1 MGDGTL
7 YSVIAFAVLAAI
19 PFVLITATSFVKIS
33 VVFSILR
40 NALGTGEVPSGAVIT
55 ALALILSAYVMTPV
69 GEDAVARATPA
80 AEAVD
85 LDAPLTGANFEALLG
100 VVDSG
105 KAPLIEFLVR
115 NSGEREREL
124 FFGLAVD
131 ARRDREA
138 VERDDFFVVLPAFL
152 ISELGEAFL
161 IGFLVFVPFLV
172 VDLVISNV
180 LLGLGMHM
188 LSPTQISLPFKL
200 LLFVLVDGWYV
211 LAQALVSGYS

>member
-7 YSVIAFAVLAAI
+7 YSLLAFVVLGAI
-19 PFVLITATSFVKIS
+19 PFVLITATSFVKLS

-40 NALGTGEVPSGAVIT
+40 NALGTGEVPSSAVIT
-55 ALALILSAYVMTPV
+55 ALALILSAYVMAPV
-69 GEDAVARATPA
+69 GEDAVARAAPA
-80 AEAVD
+80 AESVN
-85 LDAPLTGANFEALLG
+85 LDAPITGENFDALVG
-100 VVDSG
+100 VVDQG
-105 KAPLIEFLVR
+105 KAPLVEFLKR
-115 NSGEREREL
+115 NSGERERDL
-124 FFGLAVD
+124 FFALATD
-131 ARRDREA
+131 ARRDRE
-138 VERDDFFVVLPAFL
+138 VGRDDFFVVLPAFL
-152 ISELGEAFL
+152 VTELGEAFL
-161 IGFLVFVPFLV
+161 IGFLVFIPFLI

>member
-7 YSVIAFAVLAAI
+7 YSLIAFVVLAAI

-55 ALALILSAYVMTPV
+55 ALALILSAYVMAPV
-69 GEDAVARATPA
+69 GEDAVARAAPA
-80 AEAVD
+80 AEGVD
-85 LDAPLTGANFEALLG
+85 LNAPITGENFDALVG
-100 VVDSG
+100 VVDQG
-105 KAPLIEFLVR
+105 KAPLVEFLAR
-115 NSGEREREL
+115 NSGERERDL
-124 FFGLAVD
+124 FFALATE
-131 ARRDREA
+131 ARRDRE
-138 VERDDFFVVLPAFL
+138 VGRDDFFVVLPAFL
-152 ISELGEAFL
+152 VTELGEAFL
-161 IGFLVFVPFLV
+161 IGFLVFIPFLI